1 MDNEKIDM
9 NVKKNNRPLLAH
21 VCILM
26 ACVFWGLMSP
36 LGKDAMMNGVDGIC
50 MVSFR
55 VIGGA
60 ALFWLTSLFV
70 KKERVPWRDRL
81 LLALAGL
88 FGLVFNQCCF
98 TIGLNIT
105 SPINASIVTTSM
117 PIFAMLLAAVILHE
131 PITGKKAV
139 GVMMGCCG
147 AVTLI
152 LTSAT
157 TKGGQAGDL
166 RGDLLCMAA
175 QLSYALYL
183 SLFNHLVRKYH
194 PITVNK
200 WMFLW
205 AVVEILPFTTPH
217 LMANAWQTVPLTTWW
232 ETGFVV
238 FFGTYV
244 SYLLMMV
251 AISTLRPTVVSTYNY
266 MQPVTAVVVSVLT
279 SMAVFK
285 PSQALAMLLV
295 FAGVGLVM
303 KSKSKHDMQK
313 ADEASSH

>member
-1 MDNEKIDM
+1 MDNK
-9 NVKKNNRPLLAH
+9 RPLIAH
-21 VCILM
+21 LCILT
-26 ACVFWGLMSP
+26 ACICWGLMSP
-36 LGKDAMMNGVDGIC
+36 IGKTVMQNGIDSITLVF
-50 MVSFR
+50 FR
-55 VIGGA
+55 ATGGA
-60 ALFWLTSLFV
+60 ALFWLTSLFTKREHV
-70 KKERVPWRDRL
+70 TAKDI
-81 LLALAGL
+81 LAFSGAGL
-88 FGLVFNQCCF
+88 LGLVGNQCCF
-98 TIGLNIT
+98 TVGLSIT
-105 SPINASIVTTSM
+105 SPSNASIVTTSL
-117 PIFAMLLAAVILHE
+117 PIFAMILSALILKE

-217 LMANAWQTVPLTTWW
+217 LMANAWQEVSLTTWW

-279 SMAVFK
+279 GMAVFK

-295 FAGVGLVM
+295 FAGVGLVT

>member
-217 LMANAWQTVPLTTWW
+217 LMANAWQSVSLTTWW

-279 SMAVFK
+279 GMAVFK

-295 FAGVGLVM
+295 FAGVALVT

>member
-1 MDNEKIDM
+1 MDNEKIVTD
-9 NVKKNNRPLLAH
+9 VKTNNRPLLAH

-26 ACVFWGLMSP
+26 ACVCWGLMSP

-55 VIGGA
+55 VVGGA

-217 LMANAWQTVPLTTWW
+217 LMANAWQAVPLTTWW

-238 FFGTYV
+238 FFGTYI
-244 SYLLMMV
+244 SYICMMV
-251 AISTLRPTVVSTYNY
+251 GQQTLRPTVVSVYNY
-266 MQPVTAVVVSVLT
+266 MQPLVSVSVSVAAGL
-279 SMAVFK
+279 AVFK
-285 PSQALAMLLV
+285 TSQALAAILV
-295 FAGVGLVM
+295 FSGVWFVV
-303 KSKSKHDMQK
+303 KSKSKHDMSK
-313 ADEASSH
+313 A

>member
-70 KKERVPWRDRL
+70 KKECVPWRDRL

-105 SPINASIVTTSM
+105 SPINASIVTTRCQFSQ
-117 PIFAMLLAAVILHE
+117 
-131 PITGKKAV
+131 
-139 GVMMGCCG
+139 CCW
-147 AVTLI
+147 
-152 LTSAT
+152 
-157 TKGGQAGDL
+157 Q
-166 RGDLLCMAA
+166 R
-175 QLSYALYL
+175 LSCT
-183 SLFNHLVRKYH
+183 N
-194 PITVNK
+194 
-200 WMFLW
+200 
-205 AVVEILPFTTPH
+205 
-217 LMANAWQTVPLTTWW
+217 
-232 ETGFVV
+232 
-238 FFGTYV
+238 
-244 SYLLMMV
+244 
-251 AISTLRPTVVSTYNY
+251 
-266 MQPVTAVVVSVLT
+266 
-279 SMAVFK
+279 
-285 PSQALAMLLV
+285 PSQEKRRWA
-295 FAGVGLVM
+295 
-303 KSKSKHDMQK
+303 
-313 ADEASSH
+313 

>member
-217 LMANAWQTVPLTTWW
+217 LMANAWQSVSLTTWW

-279 SMAVFK
+279 GMAVFK

-295 FAGVGLVM
+295 FAGVGRVT

-313 ADEASSH
+313 ADEASSQ